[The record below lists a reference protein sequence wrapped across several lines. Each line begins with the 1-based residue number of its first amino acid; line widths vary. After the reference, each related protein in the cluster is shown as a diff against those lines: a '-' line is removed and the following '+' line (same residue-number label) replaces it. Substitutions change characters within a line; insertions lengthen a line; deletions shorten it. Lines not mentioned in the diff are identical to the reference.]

1 MDLKDQRSNLRQ
13 HSFSMHP
20 LRIFIFL
27 IIGGISTLFLSLTL
41 AYAYARFE
49 NGISAI
55 TVPWIFY
62 ANSANLLLASLTI
75 SLTRKAFLDD
85 EFVRSQ
91 RLLLATLLLSLLFLG
106 IQVLGWQR
114 LFSINEELVAN
125 ARSYLYM
132 ISGLHFLH
140 VLVGLPFLL
149 RFYRKSRKSAGDD
162 VERLLYLSDDKIEA
176 TLSTIIVY
184 WHFLDVLWIYLL
196 VFFTV
201 NAIF

>member
-41 AYAYARFE
+41 SYAYARFE

-62 ANSANLLLASLTI
+62 ANSVNLLLASLTI
-75 SLTRKAFLDD
+75 SRARKAFLDD
-85 EFVRSQ
+85 DFVRFQ
-91 RLLLATLLLSLLFLG
+91 RLLIATLLLSLLFLG

-162 VERLLYLSDDKIEA
+162 VERLLYLSDDKMEA
-176 TLSTIIVY
+176 TLSTMIVY